1 MENMDFK
8 VSKKKILVACEESQR
23 VCEAFRKLGYEAYS
37 CGTTPLK
44 TIANRKNR
52 ELTTQADILRKI
64 CCDEIMS
71 CVHNRE

>member
-37 CGTTPLK
+37 CGTIPLK
-44 TIANRKNR
+44 TIANRIKKLKDLSEEEWK
-52 ELTTQADILRKI
+52 ELYGIKLDKK
-64 CCDEIMS
+64 
-71 CVHNRE
+71 V